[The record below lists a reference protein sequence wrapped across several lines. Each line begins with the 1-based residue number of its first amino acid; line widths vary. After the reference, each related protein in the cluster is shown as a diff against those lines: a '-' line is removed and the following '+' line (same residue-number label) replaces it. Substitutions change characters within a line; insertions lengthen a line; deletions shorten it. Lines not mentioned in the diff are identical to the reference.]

1 MVRSRGRCMVYAPL
15 LDKVETDLDF
25 ALRYSVYSL
34 YWYKRTNTDAEGA
47 ARPYPRVVGDMEFDT
62 SLPGAAGFFFLC
74 LAFWHCIFCFNTSL
88 PGAAGTPTAR
98 HTGDLLVPKYKY

>member
-1 MVRSRGRCMVYAPL
+1 MLKSRGRCMVYAPL

-34 YWYKRTNTDAEGA
+34 YWYKSTNTDAEGA

-62 SLPGAAGFFFLC
+62 SLPGAAGFFF
-74 LAFWHCIFCFNTSL
+74 
-88 PGAAGTPTAR
+88 
-98 HTGDLLVPKYKY
+98 